1 MADRF
6 PAAGSRLRAFSSAG
20 SGVSLSKNFDFSIA
34 IKSPSVRFF
43 FAAQRS
49 FPWHLRGKGGL
60 YFLRLLCGVAPTSSL
75 AHSHS
80 PEARLQ
86 RVAESFLACLEPCA
100 ATRVFDWKTWSIP
113 SVPMSTPRCPHCDQP
128 MSRAPRSLRP
138 IFGDISAFECPP
150 CDHILLIKVPL
161 DPTQHVGQISS
172 QDLSHNYPD
181 KRS

>member
-34 IKSPSVRFF
+34 IKSPSVRLGAF

-75 AHSHS
+75 THSHS
-80 PEARLQ
+80 PEASPQ
-86 RVAESFLACLEPCA
+86 RVAESFW
-100 ATRVFDWKTWSIP
+100 RVWNHARLSAFSIGKP
-113 SVPMSTPRCPHCDQP
+113 GQF
-128 MSRAPRSLRP
+128 PRSLCPHQDVLTAINRCRARRDPSGRSSATFPLSSVRP
-138 IFGDISAFECPP
+138 ATTFS
-150 CDHILLIKVPL
+150 
-161 DPTQHVGQISS
+161 
-172 QDLSHNYPD
+172 
-181 KRS
+181 